1 MPSASLTRQLG
12 LWSASALVVSNM
24 IGTGIFG
31 STGFMAGDLGSVGL
45 VLGVW
50 LAGGFIALLGALCY
64 SELSTNF
71 PRSGGE
77 YVYLTEA
84 YGTVWGFIVGWISF
98 FAGFSAPIAATTL
111 IVSSYLSY
119 FTSALDPE
127 GAEALRVAIGP
138 LSLNL
143 GGGALLACAIVV
155 AFTGLNILGVSIAA
169 KAQNTLTLLKLIVL
183 ASLVGFGFAIGN
195 GDWSHFS
202 QEATRISTH
211 SLFTQFALSLVFGYY
226 AYSGWNAA
234 VYVAEEIRDPDR
246 TLPRAMI
253 IGTLFVTAFFIALNC
268 LFIYANP
275 LEEMKGV
282 VAVGAQAADS
292 LFGPRGGGIFAAMM
306 ALSLLATIN
315 AMCIVGPRVY
325 YAMAK
330 DRAFFAAAARIHPKW
345 GTPWVAVI
353 AQGACCI
360 ALILTGTF
368 ESLAYYIGFTLSLG
382 TAMAVF
388 ALFLFRRRP
397 GWKKQ
402 PWVSFAWPA
411 IPAVYVIVNI
421 YVFGYFCINRQEE
434 ALWSFLTIAGGAI
447 AYKLSRRGAKA

>member
-1 MPSASLTRQLG
+1 
-12 LWSASALVVSNM
+12 
-24 IGTGIFG
+24 
-31 STGFMAGDLGSVGL
+31 MAGDLGSVGL

-98 FAGFSAPIAATTL
+98 FAGFSAPIALTAL
-111 IVSSYLSY
+111 VVSSYLSY
-119 FTSALDPE
+119 FTSALDPNS
-127 GAEALRVAIGP
+127 ADALRVAIGP
-138 LSLNL
+138 ISLNL
-143 GGGALLACAIVV
+143 GWGALLACGIVAV
-155 AFTGLNILGVSIAA
+155 FTVLNVRGVSVAA
-169 KAQNTLTLLKLIVL
+169 KAQNALTLLKLIVL

-202 QEATRISTH
+202 QEATRTSSH

-226 AYSGWNAA
+226 GYSGWNAA
-234 VYVAEEIRDPDR
+234 VYVAGEIRDPDR
-246 TLPRAMI
+246 TLPRALV
-253 IGTLFVTAFFIALNC
+253 IGTLFVAVFYAALNC

-292 LFGPRGGGIFAAMM
+292 LFGPRGGALFAGMM
-306 ALSLLATIN
+306 AMSLLATIN
-315 AMCIVGPRVY
+315 AMCVVGPRVY

-330 DRAFFAAAARIHPKW
+330 DRAFFAAAGQVHPKW

-353 AQGACCI
+353 AQGACCM

-368 ESLAYYIGFTLSLG
+368 RSLINYIGFTLWLS

-388 ALFLFRRRP
+388 ALFLFRKRA

-411 IPAVYVIVNI
+411 IPALYVLVNVYV
-421 YVFGYFCINRQEE
+421 FLYFAFIQKGE
-434 ALWSFLTIAGGAI
+434 ALWSLLTIVGGAV
-447 AYKLSRRGAKA
+447 AYKLSRRGQA